1 MTIPCFLLIRYV
13 SVKLFVFSALYVNEE
28 NSFEDI
34 FLTQEFEV
42 AKPEGED
49 LNCSFQV
56 VESIPEGLVYNES
69 SEWTSLSTF
78 KVH

>member
-1 MTIPCFLLIRYV
+1 M
-13 SVKLFVFSALYVNEE
+13 
-28 NSFEDI
+28 
-34 FLTQEFEV
+34 TQEFEV

-69 SEWTSLSTF
+69 SEWTSLPTF
-78 KVH
+78 KVHKYFLVYYEIISKVI

>member
-1 MTIPCFLLIRYV
+1 MT
-13 SVKLFVFSALYVNEE
+13 
-28 NSFEDI
+28 FEDA
-34 FLTQEFEV
+34 E
-42 AKPEGED
+42 PEGED

-78 KVH
+78 KVNKYF

>member
-1 MTIPCFLLIRYV
+1 M
-13 SVKLFVFSALYVNEE
+13 NEE

-69 SEWTSLSTF
+69 SEWTSLATF
-78 KVH
+78 KVHTQISLRGRRKLFYLKNSK

>member
-1 MTIPCFLLIRYV
+1 M
-13 SVKLFVFSALYVNEE
+13 
-28 NSFEDI
+28 
-34 FLTQEFEV
+34 TQEFEV

-78 KVH
+78 KVHYGPPMMSQGETPLKDPQGGFRGV